1 MQKSTWQR
9 SHSHPNG
16 LQTPKPRPLP
26 VSEVTKSKLGKF
38 KYDVAH
44 DSEQPQQDEGA
55 STKTPQAGHTTTP
68 IGRLNWRDL
77 VEPSPNVEDE
87 VVESPSDRIMWDS
100 KRESAFAAGLSP
112 MVGRKGKK
120 RARSSSPVSSPAT
133 EKPGAPSVN
142 VKKLAKALRSPH
154 ADPTLELWDRYS
166 LTNNESPALAVG
178 FTNPSLAQLVI
189 SSSPRPPKDGAP
201 ARSGSSLRRTM
212 SAGIQ
217 SLKRRKIEK
226 QLKPG
231 SQGSRGQRDLEAAS
245 KSSLVSALLETVTSS
260 MQDLS
265 QGETPATCTAESPTP
280 ARRAAQPT
288 VKLEASTNSTLDN
301 MDYFDDDFDDAYD
314 DDALMEMEK
323 TVTSTALSQTPSK
336 PARASPKTTV
346 PKPEPKAPAK
356 NLDEFDDLEED
367 AFDDDL
373 LLADT
378 SIPKPIEPKLEKRE
392 PVAVLADE
400 FDDEF
405 GDDIAEEF
413 DIEAMEFAATQ
424 TTKKNSS
431 NIATV
436 CTSRNGI

>member
-16 LQTPKPRPLP
+16 LQTPKPKPLP
-26 VSEVTKSKLGKF
+26 VSEVTKSKLNKF
-38 KYDVAH
+38 KYDAA
-44 DSEQPQQDEGA
+44 DKNGQPQQDEAA
-55 STKTPQAGHTTTP
+55 STKTPQAEHTTTP

-87 VVESPSDRIMWDS
+87 VVESPNDRIMWDS

-166 LTNNESPALAVG
+166 LTNNESPASAVG
-178 FTNPSLAQLVI
+178 FTNPSLAQLMV
-189 SSSPRPPKDGAP
+189 SSSPRPTKDGAP

-265 QGETPATCTAESPTP
+265 QGETPTKCTAESPSVGKK
-280 ARRAAQPT
+280 RAAPPT
-288 VKLEASTNSTLDN
+288 IQSEASTNSTLDN
-301 MDYFDDDFDDAYD
+301 LDYFDDDFDDD
-314 DDALMEMEK
+314 VFMEMEK
-323 TVTSTALSQTPSK
+323 TVTSTALSQ
-336 PARASPKTTV
+336 
-346 PKPEPKAPAK
+346 
-356 NLDEFDDLEED
+356 
-367 AFDDDL
+367 
-373 LLADT
+373 
-378 SIPKPIEPKLEKRE
+378 KR
-392 PVAVLADE
+392 
-400 FDDEF
+400 
-405 GDDIAEEF
+405 
-413 DIEAMEFAATQ
+413 
-424 TTKKNSS
+424 
-431 NIATV
+431 
-436 CTSRNGI
+436 